1 MHARCAPHDAELRL
15 PLLSMLQCSTI
26 DQFFDDLVSTIRRHL
41 QAQTGL
47 HSRKRAL
54 DVSQDVVDVLDA
66 NRQADEV
73 VVDAQRHATLLRH
86 RRVGHDSTESGQHM

>member
-1 MHARCAPHDAELRL
+1 
-15 PLLSMLQCSTI
+15 MLQCSTI

-41 QAQTGL
+41 QAQTCL

-73 VVDAQRHATLLRH
+73 VVDAQRHATLLRLLDTQLLPPTAPYSH
-86 RRVGHDSTESGQHM
+86 AE